1 MSTAHDDLDNEHT
14 ILPSWERNAYAWTHS
29 VRDGHIE
36 SRRMVT
42 DGAIIDV
49 ILDGE
54 PRFVLDLGCGE
65 GWLVRALAARRVR
78 ALGVDA
84 VSDLVAQARAAGGDF
99 RLASYEDIIAGRL
112 SLRADTVACNFALL
126 GKDSVER
133 LMPAVAS
140 LLEAGGRFVIQ
151 TVHPLV
157 AGGDHP
163 YSDGWR
169 QENWTGFGAAFP
181 SPAPWYF
188 RTLASWVALFT
199 RSGWH
204 LCEMREPLHPGTG
217 RPASVIFVLR
227 RR

>member
-14 ILPSWERNAYAWTHS
+14 ILPSWERNAYAWTRS
-29 VRDGHIE
+29 VRDERIE

-49 ILDGE
+49 ILDGA

-65 GWLVRALAARRVR
+65 GWLVRALSARGAR

-84 VSDLVAQARAAGGDF
+84 IPDLIAQAQAAGGDF
-99 RLASYEDIIAGRL
+99 QVASYEDIIVGRL
-112 SLRADTVACNFALL
+112 PLRADTVVCNFALL

-133 LMPAVAS
+133 LMPAVTS
-140 LLEAGGRFVIQ
+140 LLEADGRFVIQ
-151 TVHPLV
+151 TVHPLI
-157 AGGDHP
+157 ACGDQP

-169 QENWTGFGAAFP
+169 QETWTGFGAAFP

-199 RSGWH
+199 RSGWD
-204 LCEMREPLHPGTG
+204 LSEMREPVHPGTG